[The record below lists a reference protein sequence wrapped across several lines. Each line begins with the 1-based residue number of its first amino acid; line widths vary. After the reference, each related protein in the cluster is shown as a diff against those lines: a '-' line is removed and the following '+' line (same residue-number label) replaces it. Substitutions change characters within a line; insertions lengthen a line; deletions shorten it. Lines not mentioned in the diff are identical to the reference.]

1 MIKLKIVN
9 IDGYKYNLE
18 DEHNYIINLEFFDV
32 EEKLKIGNF

>member
-18 DEHNYIINLEFFDV
+18 DEDEHNYIINLEFFCK
-32 EEKLKIGNF
+32 KLRKEG